1 MEKTKVHAAD
11 LYTRHLKQSRK
22 LKKIV
27 TNPFEERLCDLFESV
42 NDVEDLLDFSEGY
55 DAFYGI
61 LEEMII
67 TQEIPSGLR
76 KYVYEDEKA
85 FEKIVRSKL
94 EESATK
100 ERVIVLDT
108 FGNKVRSKPPKIL
121 DYLAD
126 THPHEK
132 KLFIYFLHVVFNV
145 IPRVSDDLTKN
156 AESNMLFTRSNSPRR
171 WVEFYDRAYD
181 IAFENIRYGTTE
193 SDTELS
199 ELYVEF
205 SKMFCPLLSEV
216 KISDLQFN
224 ELFTDKVP
232 VEISSG
238 LFIRD
243 YPPYYIEYTGS
254 LAKEI
259 HEKIENGVWRL

>member
-1 MEKTKVHAAD
+1 MEKTKVHSAD

-22 LKKIV
+22 LKRLV

-42 NDVEDLLDFSEGY
+42 NDVEDLLNFSEGY
-55 DAFYGI
+55 DAFYSI

-67 TQEIPSGLR
+67 TQEIPSELIQHD
-76 KYVYEDEKA
+76 YEDEKI
-85 FEKIVRSKL
+85 FEKIVRRKL
-94 EESATK
+94 KESATE

-121 DYLAD
+121 DYLAN

-132 KLFIYFLHVVFNV
+132 KLFIYFLHVVFNIV
-145 IPRVSDDLTKN
+145 PRVSNDLTKN
-156 AESNMLFTRSNSPRR
+156 AESDLLFTRSNSPQR
-171 WVEFYDRAYD
+171 WIEFYDRAYN

-205 SKMFCPLLSEV
+205 SEMFRPLMKEI

-224 ELFTDKVP
+224 ELFTDKAP
-232 VEISSG
+232 VKISGG

-254 LAKEI
+254 LAKQI
-259 HEKIENGVWRL
+259 HEKIKNGVWRL